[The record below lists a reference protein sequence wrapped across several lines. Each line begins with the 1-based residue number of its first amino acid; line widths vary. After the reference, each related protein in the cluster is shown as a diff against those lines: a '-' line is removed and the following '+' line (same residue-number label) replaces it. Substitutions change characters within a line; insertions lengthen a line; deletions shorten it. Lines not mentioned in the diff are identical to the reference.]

1 MSNHIDLMRLHDG
14 ELSEE
19 EAAELELELSESEL
33 RVLQGLEDLGER
45 IRVANGHE
53 SLDLTDSIMARLDEP
68 PAPEQVTPELVKPAP
83 VRELRPRSNGAWVA
97 GGLALAAAAV
107 VAFWF
112 TNRSHE
118 APPVAQKPE
127 TVVAPAP
134 SPKPLPTEAVAE
146 LAVVEDEDVSAPA
159 ASIEAVDFGNGN
171 GTIFMVPS
179 GEETTPVVWLADES
193 GDSRMEPL

>member
-1 MSNHIDLMRLHDG
+1 MSNHLDLMRLHDG

-19 EAAELELELSESEL
+19 EAAELELSESEL

-68 PAPEQVTPELVKPAP
+68 APESVKPAP

-97 GGLALAAAAV
+97 GGLALAAAAL

-118 APPVAQKPE
+118 PPTVAKKPAP
-127 TVVAPAP
+127 VVAPAP
-134 SPKPLPTEAVAE
+134 SPQPVPSEAVAE
-146 LAVVEDEDVSAPA
+146 LNVAEDEDVSQRA

-179 GEETTPVVWLADES
+179 GDETTPVVWLADES
-193 GDSRMEPL
+193 DPNSRMEPL

>member
-1 MSNHIDLMRLHDG
+1 MSKHIDLMRLHDS

-19 EAAELELELSESEL
+19 EAAQLELELTESEL
-33 RVLQGLEDLGER
+33 RVLEGLEDLGER

-68 PAPEQVTPELVKPAP
+68 AQLAPESAKPAP

-112 TNRSHE
+112 TNQRHE
-118 APPVAQKPE
+118 APAVAQKPAP
-127 TVVAPAP
+127 TVAPAP
-134 SPKPLPTEAVAE
+134 APEPLPKEAVAE
-146 LAVVEDEDVSAPA
+146 LVLPEDEVAPA
-159 ASIEAVDFGNGN
+159 ASIEAVDFGNSN

-179 GEETTPVVWLADES
+179 GEETTPVVWLADDS
-193 GDSRMEPL
+193 TPSSRMEPL

>member
-19 EAAELELELSESEL
+19 EAAELERELSESEL
-33 RVLQGLEDLGER
+33 RVLDGLEDLGER

-53 SLDLTDSIMARLDEP
+53 SLDLADSIMARLDEP
-68 PAPEQVTPELVKPAP
+68 TEVAESVKPAP
-83 VRELRPRSNGAWVA
+83 VRELRPRSNGVWVA

-118 APPVAQKPE
+118 APTVAQKPAPSV
-127 TVVAPAP
+127 TPAPAP
-134 SPKPLPTEAVAE
+134 EPLAKEAVAE
-146 LAVVEDEDVSAPA
+146 LALPEDEAMAPA
-159 ASIEAVDFGNGN
+159 ASIQAVDFGNRN

-179 GEETTPVVWLADES
+179 GEETTPVVWLADDS
-193 GDSRMEPL
+193 PSRMEPL